1 MSWNIKT
8 PGDYI
13 NGPLTV
19 AGVTQFNSN
28 VGVGAASSAWNSNY
42 NAIDIGTNGSISGRV
57 GSSNTVDL
65 ASNGFR
71 NSAGNWV
78 YKLAGS
84 NTAARYQLD
93 GSTGGHYWYSG
104 AAGTAN
110 NTIAGFSTPT
120 MTLDPNG
127 VLLLPSNYLQLQGNQ
142 AGWPTKMILGNSDTG
157 GYGVDI
163 AWTLNDYSNN
173 AFYSP
178 ITLRST
184 FSGGVVGGSIIFR
197 GKRLST
203 SSIIDVL
210 TIYGGG
216 DVAVNSGNLV
226 MGTAGKGIDFSAGSN
241 AAGMTSELLN
251 DYEEGTWT
259 PALTFATP
267 GTLSINYGNRN
278 GNYTKVGNLVTARF
292 AITINPAQFSKGTAS
307 GALIIGGLPFNIGSS
322 GAYYFD
328 LAANLADQNTGSFVL
343 ANPVGGTNQIY
354 IESASVSGSR
364 ILRDYAAITAANFAS
379 INSGYITVSA
389 VIQFTV

>member
-19 AGVTQFNSN
+19 VGDVTVGSNAFRVDTVNKRIGVNIANPAAPAHIYASGSDTASVRMQAAGGRTFDIGSTAS
-28 VGVGAASSAWNSNY
+28 GYGAANNFIIYDVTAG
-42 NAIDIGTNGSISGRV
+42 AERLRID
-57 GSSNTVDL
+57 
-65 ASNGFR
+65 
-71 NSAGNWV
+71 SAGN
-78 YKLAGS
+78 A
-84 NTAARYQLD
+84 
-93 GSTGGHYWYSG
+93 
-104 AAGTAN
+104 
-110 NTIAGFSTPT
+110 
-120 MTLDPNG
+120 
-127 VLLLPSNYLQLQGNQ
+127 LLPTGYLQLQGNQ

-184 FSGGVVGGSIIFR
+184 FSGGVVGGSVIFR

-226 MGTAGKGIDFSAGSN
+226 MGTAGKGIDFSAGLN
-241 AAGMTSELLN
+241 AVGATSEILN

-259 PALTFATP
+259 PSLTFATP
-267 GTLSINYGNRN
+267 GTLAINYSLRN

-292 AITINPAQFSKGTAS
+292 AITINPSQFSKGTAS
-307 GALIIGGLPFNIGSS
+307 GTLIFGGLPFNIGSS
-322 GAYYFD
+322 GTYYFD
-328 LAANLADQNTGSFVL
+328 LAASLADQNTGTLILSNL
-343 ANPVGGTNQIY
+343 VGGTNQIY
-354 IESASVSGSR
+354 CESVSTSGTR
-364 ILRDYAAITAANFAS
+364 IARDYAGITAANFAS
-379 INSGYITVSA
+379 TNAGFITIAA
-389 VIQFTV
+389 VVQYTV